1 MTLRALAS
9 EWSVDGTLGVAF
21 AVLLAS
27 AGFVYLTAAA
37 IGTRRDRRARPW
49 PRRPTICFLSG
60 LGVLAVDL
68 YSGIGTEADTRLA
81 AHMIEHMLM
90 WLVVAPLLAA
100 GAPVRLALFALSRDG
115 RRRLARALHSR
126 PMTLLTSPAGSVG
139 LFCGVLVISHLP
151 AVYGL
156 ALRSDPVHETEHAL
170 YLLSAVLLWAPLLG
184 VDPLPSRPGPRS
196 QAACMFACMVPMAA
210 IGLWLFLASDPVYGH
225 YLGTLGGQAL
235 ADQRLAGAIML
246 ACGVPAFAIAPL
258 TRRATA
264 RRAGATAPPTRLRG
278 QEVTV

>member
-1 MTLRALAS
+1 MTLRAIAS
-9 EWSVDGTLGVAF
+9 DWSVDGTLGVAF

-37 IGTRRDRRARPW
+37 IGTRRDRRGRPW
-49 PRRPTICFLSG
+49 PRRMTISFLSG

-68 YSGIGTEADTRLA
+68 YSGIGTEADTRLT
-81 AHMIEHMLM
+81 AHMIEHMVM

-126 PMTLLTSPAGSVG
+126 PVTLVTSPVGSVG
-139 LFCGVLVISHLP
+139 LFCAVLLISHLP

-156 ALRSDPVHETEHAL
+156 ALRSDPVHEAEHAL
-170 YLLSAVLLWAPLLG
+170 YLLSAVLLWAPLIG
-184 VDPLPSRPGPRS
+184 VDPLPNRPGPRG
-196 QAACMFACMVPMAA
+196 QVACMFACMVPMAA
-210 IGLWLFLASDPVYGH
+210 IALWLLLAPDPVYGH

-235 ADQRLAGAIML
+235 ADQRLAGVIML

-258 TRRATA
+258 TRRRA
-264 RRAGATAPPTRLRG
+264 AGAVRPPAALRA
-278 QEVTV
+278 QEVTA